1 MDVYCYSPPHTTAL
15 VPTSVLSSPAYR
27 DYNFGPE
34 HPFSPVRLEMLLDLI
49 DHLGVT
55 LDLREPPVATR
66 DDICTVHD
74 DSFVSHVE
82 AASAGTPKAGASRY
96 GLGTADV
103 PTFDGMDTAARAL
116 VGGTLHGARLIESG
130 EATRVLQLGGGLHH
144 AQRKLASGFCVYND
158 LSVAIQH
165 LRDAGRRVA
174 YLDIDVHHGDGVQN
188 LHYEDPEVLTI
199 SLHESGRYLFPGTG
213 TVHETGS
220 RTGAGT
226 SVNVPLEPFTEDE
239 SFLNVFERVVPYILE
254 TFRPEVM
261 VVQCG
266 ADAHF
271 SDPLADLLLTTRA
284 YEQLF
289 SQIFALADAH
299 CDGRLLLTLGGGYQP
314 DATVRTWTLLTLLAT
329 GHDLPETLPQAW
341 LEAWTK
347 RLGNTLTPTLH
358 DPSSKIFDVPRR
370 DTIVK
375 QNERVS
381 KCVLELLAPLWY

>member
-1 MDVYCYSPPHTTAL
+1 MSTP
-15 VPTSVLSSPAYR
+15 VLSSPAYR

-49 DHLGVT
+49 DHLDVS

-66 DDICTVHD
+66 EDVCSVHAD
-74 DSFVSHVE
+74 AFVSHVE
-82 AASAGTPKAGASRY
+82 AASAGAPKAAASRY

-103 PTFDGMDTAARAL
+103 PTFDGMDEAARAL

-144 AQRKLASGFCVYND
+144 AHSKLASGFCVYND

-174 YLDIDVHHGDGVQN
+174 YLDIDVHHGDGVQD
-188 LHYEDPEVLTI
+188 LHYEDPEVITV

-220 RTGAGT
+220 GAGAGT
-226 SVNVPLEPFTEDE
+226 SVNVPLEPFTETD
-239 SFLNVFERVVPYILE
+239 SFLDAFERVVPYTLQ
-254 TFRPEVM
+254 TFLPEVL

-271 SDPLADLLLTTRA
+271 SDPLADLLLTTQA
-284 YEQLF
+284 YERLF
-289 SQIFALADAH
+289 SQIFDLADAH

-314 DATVRTWTLLTLLAT
+314 DATVRIWALLTLMAT
-329 GHDLPETLPQAW
+329 GHALPDALPQAW
-341 LEAWTK
+341 LDTWTD
-347 RLGNTLTPTLH
+347 RLGDELTPTLH
-358 DPSSKIFDVPRR
+358 DPDNKTFDVPRH
-370 DTIVK
+370 DTIVE

-381 KCVLELLAPLWY
+381 KRVLELLAPLWY